1 MPEWI
6 EIDPESAAAVGP
18 LSSFAPSPYFAAPDF
33 YSMRSND
40 KGLTIIG
47 EYPTYQQTKG
57 YSCGPSAV
65 LTILWHFGVTHYDE
79 DTLVKLCGTLTKP
92 NERGEGGT
100 PTSGICRFFESIGW
114 NVESSLYAPVRW
126 NVESS
131 LYAPVRNSVIFDSP
145 ASFRG
150 YALEKLRAGIP
161 IMVEN
166 ICMGAHWRV
175 LIGYDTMGT
184 ETVADD
190 VLIFM
195 DSSDTRDHC
204 HDGYA
209 VEHLAR
215 LLRPPRRPENTAVH
229 SSVAEGTIKRSRFL
243 KLATAPPR
251 NA

>member
-100 PTSGICRFFESIGW
+100 SK
-114 NVESSLYAPVRW
+114 
-126 NVESS
+126 
-131 LYAPVRNSVIFDSP
+131 
-145 ASFRG
+145 AS
-150 YALEKLRAGIP
+150 AG
-161 IMVEN
+161 
-166 ICMGAHWRV
+166 
-175 LIGYDTMGT
+175 T
-184 ETVADD
+184 
-190 VLIFM
+190 
-195 DSSDTRDHC
+195 
-204 HDGYA
+204 
-209 VEHLAR
+209 
-215 LLRPPRRPENTAVH
+215 
-229 SSVAEGTIKRSRFL
+229 
-243 KLATAPPR
+243 
-251 NA
+251 